1 MCIFYMG
8 TFESFRI
15 TSRTWKC
22 DVYLHSIA
30 DGVVLGKH
38 SMCQMIQFSLI
49 FKHKYNVNVKE
60 LNTNLIN
67 LARLKSLSAAKHR
80 FDSFTKPFGRC
91 VLTLTAMINTAQ
103 QIHEERII
111 HT

>member
-1 MCIFYMG
+1 
-8 TFESFRI
+8 
-15 TSRTWKC
+15 
-22 DVYLHSIA
+22 
-30 DGVVLGKH
+30 
-38 SMCQMIQFSLI
+38 MCQMIQHSLI
-49 FKHKYNVNVKE
+49 FKKQYNDNVKE
-60 LNTNLIN
+60 SSTDLLN